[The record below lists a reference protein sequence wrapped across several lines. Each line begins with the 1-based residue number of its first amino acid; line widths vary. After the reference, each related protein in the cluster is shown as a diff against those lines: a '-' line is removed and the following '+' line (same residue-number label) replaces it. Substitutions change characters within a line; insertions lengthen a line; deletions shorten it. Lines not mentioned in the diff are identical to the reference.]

1 MSEEKTTAKSQ
12 DGYIIQIEC
21 ACGATHEI
29 TLFSTAQIA
38 ALLGK
43 SARNVRALARSHG
56 LGIHLGHDLIFTQQD
71 VDFMKGRRPGN
82 PNWKK
87 APVPAA

>member
-29 TLFSTAQIA
+29 TLYSTAQA
-38 ALLGK
+38 AMLLEK
-43 SARNVRALARSHG
+43 SPRNVRALAWSHN
-56 LGIHLGHDLIFTQQD
+56 LGIHLGHDLLFTQQD
-71 VDFMKGRRPGN
+71 VDFMKGRKPGN
-82 PNWKK
+82 PNWTK